1 MAKPASRFAGAELA
15 SRAVRLFLAGLVPDS
30 VKQTLQAQLE
40 PVRAATPQAR
50 WLPPESLHLTL
61 LFLGS
66 VAEETV
72 SPLREAFGGVC
83 GHHRALSLT
92 LAGMETFGPTR
103 SPRVLATTLSGEVEA
118 LQALVADAR
127 RAAEQL
133 VPLEPERPFRPH
145 LTVARAR
152 SAQGDRLLGRCRS
165 ALAQG
170 LQGTFILRDVALFES
185 HTRSTGAVHTEVQ
198 RWTLAAH
205 A

>member
-1 MAKPASRFAGAELA
+1 M
-15 SRAVRLFLAGLVPDS
+15 RLFLAGLVPDS
-30 VKQTLQAQLE
+30 IKQTLQAQLE
-40 PVRAATPQAR
+40 PVRAASPQAR

-72 SPLREAFGGVC
+72 PPLREAFGGVC
-83 GHHRALSLT
+83 EHHRSLGLA
-92 LAGMETFGPTR
+92 LAGMETFGPAR
-103 SPRVLATTLSGEVEA
+103 SPRVLATTLTGDVAA
-118 LQALVADAR
+118 LQALVGDAR
-127 RAAEQL
+127 RAAAPL
-133 VPLEPERPFRPH
+133 VQLEPERPFRPH

-170 LQGTFILRDVALFES
+170 LRGTFDLREVALFES
-185 HTRSTGAVHTEVQ
+185 KTMASGAVHTELQ
-198 RWTLAAH
+198 RWTLAAR